1 MSIKFKQVAHTY
13 GQDTPFSFQALEDV
27 NLEIE
32 PHKITAIIGAT
43 GSGKSTLVQHL
54 NALLLPT
61 HGEVT
66 IEDKVI
72 VANEKPKQL
81 KALREK
87 VGLVFQFSE
96 AQLFEETILK
106 DVMFGPKNFGKSEEE
121 ASILAKEA
129 LTLVGIEEDYY
140 DQSPLELSGGQKRRV
155 AIAGVIASNPSILV
169 LDEPTAG
176 LDPQGTLAMMQLFLD
191 LNKERSTTILLVT
204 HDMDHVLRYAD
215 NVVVMDKGK
224 MIYHN
229 DKYSLFENAQLLNDL
244 GLVVPKVIAMRD
256 ALIEKG
262 IRLSKQIYTLEE
274 LVEAVFKEVTHG

>member
-121 ASILAKEA
+121 ATILAKEA

>member
-121 ASILAKEA
+121 ATILAKEA

-215 NVVVMDKGK
+215 NVVVMNKGK

>member
-1 MSIKFKQVAHTY
+1 
-13 GQDTPFSFQALEDV
+13 
-27 NLEIE
+27 
-32 PHKITAIIGAT
+32 
-43 GSGKSTLVQHL
+43 
-54 NALLLPT
+54 
-61 HGEVT
+61 
-66 IEDKVI
+66 
-72 VANEKPKQL
+72 
-81 KALREK
+81 
-87 VGLVFQFSE
+87 
-96 AQLFEETILK
+96 
-106 DVMFGPKNFGKSEEE
+106 MFGPKNFGKSEEE
-121 ASILAKEA
+121 ATILAKEA